1 MSKKFE
7 IKGGAIPV
15 IMSVIKREEKPKT
28 RRKGG
33 TIKNFKSGTLNTNWS
48 AISLGIETLNK
59 ITREAFGMWE
69 KQLLA
74 GNKDVSR
81 VQKEVFTFRQVIDD
95 FIKSLAIRA
104 GEEAEIQRR
113 IEALKDHSQITQAA
127 RDGVIIKK
135 EKRIEKKGDK
145 EEKVFFDTSMSPD
158 EVISI
163 LEKYERQLE
172 HLQRERLS
180 TVIGIGLGVAGIL
193 GTLGKEKETKKE
205 KWNIVGVGTTAMAGI
220 KLLEGILKQGE
231 RKEQGRLIDL
241 QERMSDEL
249 LRHEQISSKAT
260 DDAIGNIE
268 RVSDDER
275 RVVTRIANRKLL
287 FDVAGDLVVAIISGA
302 YINKQVK
309 RSENGKIDGKTL
321 ATALISLQATKE
333 VSRNFLHAIQ
343 GIQDSAKVEAKFA
356 ETCARVREI
365 LKQMDEKVYPL
376 EGAKHAFDSIQIR
389 DVTGRFYPKTDY
401 QTGEVKFETIIKI
414 PEFSMKRGEVV
425 LLSGESGTGKSTFLR
440 LLKRGDI
447 NNRQCIELDNGENVD
462 NLGNEYISFRP
473 SINLGD
479 ESSVLTQIT
488 GKKNIS
494 ELDEEEKENL
504 IRILTEMNFDPTDLL
519 EKLARKKF
527 MEFSTGQQRRLAL
540 SKLFYRI
547 DDGTS
552 VIIVDEPVGNVEDRL
567 IREQLEMI
575 KKYAQSKNVMLLL
588 TTHRLDLAEDLAT
601 KRYHINANRVL
612 EQVPVKGKKEEER
625 EE

>member
-33 TIKNFKSGTLNTNWS
+33 TIKQVKSGTLNSNWS
-48 AISLGIETLNK
+48 AISLGIDALNK

-95 FIKSLAIRA
+95 FIKTLSIRA
-104 GEEAEIQRR
+104 GEEAKIQRR

-127 RDGVIIKK
+127 RDGVIVKK
-135 EKRIEKKGDK
+135 EKRTEKKGDK
-145 EEKVFFDTSMSPD
+145 EEEVFFDTSMSPD

-193 GTLGKEKETKKE
+193 GTLGKEKEAKKE

-249 LRHEQISSKAT
+249 LRNEQISDKAT
-260 DDAIGNIE
+260 DDAIGNIKS
-268 RVSDDER
+268 VSDEER
-275 RVVTRIANRKLL
+275 KVVSRIANRKLL

-302 YINKQVK
+302 YINKQVR

-321 ATALISLQATKE
+321 ATALISLQATKD

-356 ETCARVREI
+356 ETCAKVREI

-376 EGAKHAFDSIQIR
+376 EGAKHAFDSIQMR
-389 DVTGRFYPKTDY
+389 DVTGQFYPKTEY

-414 PEFSMKRGEVV
+414 PEFSMKRGDVV

-447 NNRQCIELDNGENVD
+447 NNRQCIELENGEKVD
-462 NLGNEYISFRP
+462 HLGNEYISFKP
-473 SINLGD
+473 SINLGN
-479 ESSVLTQIT
+479 ESSVLSQIT
-488 GKKNIS
+488 GKENIS

-504 IRILTEMNFDPTDLL
+504 IRILTEMKFPPTDLL
-519 EKLARKKF
+519 EMLATKKF

-552 VIIVDEPVGNVEDRL
+552 VIIVDEPVGNVEDSL

-601 KRYHINANRVL
+601 KRYHINGNRVL
-612 EQVPVKGKKEEER
+612 EEVPVRGKQEEER